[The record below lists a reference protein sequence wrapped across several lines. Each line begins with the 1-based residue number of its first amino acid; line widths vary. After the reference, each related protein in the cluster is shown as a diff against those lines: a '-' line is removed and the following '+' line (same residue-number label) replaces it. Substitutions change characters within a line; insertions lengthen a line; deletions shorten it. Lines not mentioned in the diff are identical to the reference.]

1 MTTTIRRLMAAATLA
16 LAAPAAGCAG
26 TGWDDVLHG
35 SPGRTSNE
43 VTGTVS
49 RVDSRDQTIQ
59 MRDDRGRDVRVRYDR
74 RTRVTY
80 RGRDY
85 RPDALE
91 RGDLV
96 TARLQ
101 RDRSGDLYTRQVI
114 VRRDARGRDDRPRDG
129 DREVREVREGRQT
142 LDGRVARVD
151 RNDGRFQLRTGSRTV
166 WITLPYRPSG
176 SIENRFRRLRQGDRI
191 RVQGRWIDEQRF
203 ELDRFR

>member
-1 MTTTIRRLMAAATLA
+1 MTTTIRRLMAVATLA

-49 RVDSRDQTIQ
+49 RVDSRDQTIR

-101 RDRSGDLYTRQVI
+101 RDRYGDLYTRQVI
-114 VRRDARGRDDRPRDG
+114 VRRDSRGGRDARDRPDDRD
-129 DREVREVREGRQT
+129 VREGRQT
-142 LDGRVARVD
+142 IDGRVGRVD
-151 RNDGRFQLRTGSRTV
+151 RDDGRFQLRTASGTV
-166 WITLPYRPSG
+166 WVTLPYRPSG
-176 SIENRFRRLRQGDRI
+176 SIENRFRRLRQGDQV
-191 RVQGRWIDEQRF
+191 RVQGRWINDRRF